1 MQEKRNIM
9 INTYKISLVAPN
21 ILAQR
26 KLKVVAL
33 NKINA

>member
-1 MQEKRNIM
+1 MV
-9 INTYKISLVAPN
+9 NTYTIYLVAPN

-26 KLKVVAL
+26 KVKVVAL